1 MASFLLYSN
10 LMADKLRIATASN
23 FSPTLK
29 AIAQQFEIDSGHK
42 ISIISSST
50 GKLYAQIINGAP
62 FDAFFSADTK
72 RAELLDLKGI
82 GIAGSRFTYA
92 IGKIILWS
100 PKTNY
105 IDSEGKILS
114 TDSFHHLAIAN
125 PKLAPYGK
133 AAQEVLQ
140 HYNLWKPLSSRMVR
154 GENIGQTFQFV
165 KSANAELGFIALSQ
179 VQQAD
184 TKISGSFWK
193 VPQSLYSPIKQQA
206 ILLNDNSVSRQF
218 LSYVKSQRALN
229 IIQNSG
235 YAIPSADSNGAI
247 NAQ

>member
-1 MASFLLYSN
+1 MKRDVLFLLF
-10 LMADKLRIATASN
+10 LLIGI
-23 FSPTLK
+23 F
-29 AIAQQFEIDSGHK
+29 
-42 ISIISSST
+42 
-50 GKLYAQIINGAP
+50 KLYAQIINGAP

-72 RAELLDLKGI
+72 RPELLDLKGI
-82 GIAGSRFTYA
+82 GIADSRFTYA

-114 TDSFHHLAIAN
+114 TADFHHLAIAN

-133 AAQEVLQ
+133 AAQQVLK
-140 HYNLWKPLSSRMVR
+140 HYKLWKSLRSRMVR

-184 TKISGSFWK
+184 TQISGSFWK
-193 VPQSLYSPIKQQA
+193 VPQALYSPIKQQA
-206 ILLNDNSVSRQF
+206 ILLNDNSASRQF
-218 LSYVKSQRALN
+218 LSYVKSQNALD
-229 IIQNSG
+229 IIQSSG
-235 YAIPSADSNGAI
+235 YAIPAADSNGAI